1 MHALFV
7 AAWLFLMFVVTATYP
22 CGGRIEALSGK
33 ITSPSFP
40 NEYPPNMNCIWE
52 IITLSPKYPTKL
64 YVNKFHLEGDNVNC
78 KFDYVEIISVMNDGT
93 SQKHGRFCGS
103 TLPPTITSKGKKLLI
118 QFKSDDSGQ
127 YSGFAAAFFTD
138 FPSMDAPKLTSVVH
152 PNGSIL
158 FSWIWREAPSPEL
171 TGYYLRGTSS
181 DHTFETT
188 LSPLLS
194 SYMADCL
201 KGYTEYN
208 ITLQPF
214 YDFNGLHKTG
224 MSTHLIVRTPA
235 TAPGAPMNIVRR
247 WSPRII
253 QDGARQ
259 LSVTI
264 LEPVSWNSS
273 PVGFRLRWETNGQ
286 SNEPARDLDLPL
298 EAPRRKKDFNVTL
311 SLKPG
316 REYTL
321 FASARGLGDFGEVL
335 IGPETSVTMETTPL
349 APANLSAKNID
360 PTSAIISWQAAS
372 PVRRFVIYRSSDAP
386 LHACEVG
393 LCPYDDN
400 LDTDDQYSVDG
411 TRLGTSTVVVDGSTQ
426 ESSSYNLPLFNLLSS
441 AKYTVKV
448 KACGAEVCSS
458 ETNTTFTTPPAA
470 IPTPVITTVLSNDTS
485 SLYLEWNIKL
495 PRHAPEL
502 NPEFEVTVKAN
513 GFHRLIQTVE
523 KAITIGDLAS
533 GAEYEVQVLLSLE
546 RTPGKREYGRPA
558 RATIST
564 WPLVPLAPT
573 LSTRGFQSAPDIA
586 AVSWN
591 FLNSTVTHVE
601 VATNYSNWVNCENS
615 TVCDEVVLHGWNSS
629 FKAGFV
635 RISEL
640 RPHTTYSL
648 SVKGCNDL
656 GCGDANTVVITTDMS
671 EPSRPSSMTLNAA
684 EDGTS
689 AHLEW
694 KAPDEPG
701 GPLTGYVVSWQCDQ
715 DHLMA
720 ATTDE
725 SFFTVLGL
733 PAAAKECT
741 FSVSAFNVASDE
753 RELRGK
759 YATLAT
765 PWPPQM

>member
-1 MHALFV
+1 MYRNH
-7 AAWLFLMFVVTATYP
+7 Y
-22 CGGRIEALSGK
+22 GYHR
-33 ITSPSFP
+33 
-40 NEYPPNMNCIWE
+40 N
-52 IITLSPKYPTKL
+52 
-64 YVNKFHLEGDNVNC
+64 
-78 KFDYVEIISVMNDGT
+78 
-93 SQKHGRFCGS
+93 
-103 TLPPTITSKGKKLLI
+103 
-118 QFKSDDSGQ
+118 SDDEDSELC
-127 YSGFAAAFFTD
+127 
-138 FPSMDAPKLTSVVH
+138 APEHLRTRNVQLTSLAH
-152 PNGSIL
+152 PNGSL
-158 FSWIWREAPSPEL
+158 LLSWTWIVAPSSEL
-171 TGYYLRGTSS
+171 AGYYLRGTST
-181 DHTFETT
+181 DHTFQTT
-188 LSPLLS
+188 LSPLLNE
-194 SYMADCL
+194 YTADCL
-201 KGYTEYN
+201 RGFTEYS
-208 ITLQPF
+208 ITLRPF
-214 YDFNGLHKTG
+214 YNIDGRPKLG
-224 MSTHLIVRTPA
+224 MATQFIVRTPA
-235 TAPGAPMNIVRR
+235 TAPGAPINIVRQ
-247 WSPRII
+247 SPSRIE

-259 LSVTI
+259 LTVTI

-273 PVGFRLRWETNGQ
+273 PVGFRLRWETNEQ
-286 SNEPARDLDLPL
+286 SNEPARDFDLPL
-298 EAPRRKKDFNVTL
+298 DAAPGSKRDLDVTL

-321 FASARGLGDFGEVL
+321 FASARGVGDFGEVL

-360 PTSAIISWQAAS
+360 PTSVIVSWQALS
-372 PVRRFVIYRSSDAP
+372 PVRSFVIQRSFDAP
-386 LHACEVG
+386 LRACEVG

-400 LDTDDQYSVDG
+400 SYTDDRYSAEG
-411 TRLGTSTVVVDGSTQ
+411 TRLETLTVMVDGSSQ
-426 ESSSYNLPLFNLLSS
+426 ESSSYSLPLFNVLSS
-441 AKYTVKV
+441 VKYTIKV
-448 KACGAEVCSS
+448 KACGSEVCSS
-458 ETNTTFTTPPAA
+458 ETNTTFTTPPSA

-523 KAITIGDLAS
+523 KAITIGDLTS

-558 RATIST
+558 RAIVST

-573 LSTRGFQSAPDIA
+573 LSTRGFQSAPDIV
-586 AVSWN
+586 AVSWS

-671 EPSRPSSMTLNAA
+671 EPSEPSGLTVNATV
-684 EDGTS
+684 DGTS

-720 ATTDE
+720 ASTDE
-725 SFFTVLGL
+725 SFFTVPGL
-733 PAAAKECT
+733 PSTAQECT
-741 FSVSAFNVASDE
+741 FSVSAFNKASDE
-753 RELRGK
+753 RQLRGK
-759 YATLAT
+759 STTLTT
-765 PWPPQM
+765 PWPPRTDLTTTATAES